1 MATAKYSRYFTY
13 IKPVIENPLMRSFA
27 PYIFSLVAISVLIVA
42 AIRPTISTIT
52 NLQKTLAD
60 NQQILSTMNQKA
72 QSLSE
77 GRTTLQ
83 NLNPDTKKKIQGLVP
98 PQANI
103 TYLIASLQQSLG
115 QQASISAL
123 QIQPVT
129 IFDLTAPLS
138 TQPKLGEVSLSFNI
152 EGTYN
157 QLLSALYQLSKN
169 SRILNITSI
178 NFNKPSEGSLIVSI
192 TGKAYFLK

>member
-13 IKPVIENPLMRSFA
+13 IKPVIENPLVKSFA

-42 AIRPTISTIT
+42 AIRPTVSTIT

-60 NQQILSTMNQKA
+60 NRQILSTMNQKA
-72 QSLSE
+72 QALDE

-83 NLNPDTKKKIQGLVP
+83 NLNPVTKNKIQGLVP
-98 PQANI
+98 IQANI
-103 TYLIASLQQSLG
+103 TSLIASLQQSLG
-115 QQASISAL
+115 KEASISAL

-129 IFDLTAPLS
+129 IIDLTTPLS
-138 TQPKLGEVSLSFNI
+138 VQSKLGEVSLSFNL

-157 QLLSALYQLSKN
+157 QLLSALFQLSKN

-178 NFNKPSEGSLIVSI
+178 NFNKPGEGSLIVLI